1 MASGSG
7 AWADKVD
14 QLARYVA
21 MSGYRQ
27 FCLAKVAPN
36 KEDKLLY
43 MKGNSGWRI
52 AYRGGLCRRSLGV
65 QAAIWLG
72 CWGRCYPR

>member
-7 AWADKVD
+7 AWAGKVG
-14 QLARYVA
+14 QLARYVE

-36 KEDKLLY
+36 KADNPLY
-43 MKGNSGWRI
+43 MKGNSGWHI
-52 AYRGGLCRRSLGV
+52 AYR
-65 QAAIWLG
+65 
-72 CWGRCYPR
+72 